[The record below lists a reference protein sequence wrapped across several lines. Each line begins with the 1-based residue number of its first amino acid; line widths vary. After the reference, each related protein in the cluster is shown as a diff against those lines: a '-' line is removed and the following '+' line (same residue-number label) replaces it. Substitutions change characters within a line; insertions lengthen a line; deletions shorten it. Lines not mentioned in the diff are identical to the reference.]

1 LIGLIAR
8 NAREDR
14 NLTASRLRFPNRN
27 RNRVRSLLRML
38 ALRMQVP
45 LRSWQQVSTCLSRR
59 RDIIRITQL
68 GAMPP
73 YLRHADAK
81 VEHEPAAGTS
91 GGARARPQQNGVRGV
106 RVGADLLACQRRYV
120 SGNVDRTDRSRNGGR
135 SGNLRLL
142 ARQMRRAGKRCKG
155 PTARQIG
162 ARRFVQRHRVPRR
175 RRVARAL
182 LDTFQVRPKPARC
195 RQRVASL
202 ALNPIGLVP
211 LLLDGIFHEKVSG
224 RRLPFLP

>member
-1 LIGLIAR
+1 LIELIAR

-14 NLTASRLRFPNRN
+14 KLTASRLRFPNRN

-45 LRSWQQVSTCLSRR
+45 LRSWQQVSTCRSRR

-73 YLRHADAK
+73 HLRHADAK

-120 SGNVDRTDRSRNGGR
+120 SGNVDRTDRSRTGGR
-135 SGNLRLL
+135 SGSLRLL
-142 ARQMRRAGKRCKG
+142 ARQMER
-155 PTARQIG
+155 ARQ
-162 ARRFVQRHRVPRR
+162 ALQRSAAAIAILAVS
-175 RRVARAL
+175 ATRAL
-182 LDTFQVRPKPARC
+182 ANVTGP
-195 RQRVASL
+195 SSG
-202 ALNPIGLVP
+202 ALTSNYRSDITDNICG
-211 LLLDGIFHEKVSG
+211 SA
-224 RRLPFLP
+224 